1 MEGLNTVS
9 YNCRGLPKSKQRLG
23 RRPDIVNLLNNND
36 IIALQEIWY
45 SKQDLKMI
53 NSLHSDFDGFGAAKI
68 DESDGIIQGRYSGGV
83 AFMWRKDLSRHVKR
97 IEYNVDWCIAIEV
110 TMEGTTFILFSI
122 YICRFKQ
129 LRMMISMLSV

>member
-53 NSLHSDFDGFGAAKI
+53 DSFHTDFDGFAPK
-68 DESDGIIQGRYSGGV
+68 YLYTYV
-83 AFMWRKDLSRHVKR
+83 
-97 IEYNVDWCIAIEV
+97 Y
-110 TMEGTTFILFSI
+110 T
-122 YICRFKQ
+122 
-129 LRMMISMLSV
+129 